1 MKRKIYLSVLLI
13 ALIAQT
19 SLACEK
25 CTHVQVNNVIPA
37 KTKYFSIAD
46 VRLLDSPFKHAMT
59 LNAQW
64 MLELDIDKLLSNFRT
79 NAGLTPKDTPYG
91 SWESMGIAGHTLG
104 HYLTAASQHYAAT
117 GDEQFKEKVDY
128 IVNELDSC
136 QINFVN
142 GFVGGMPGGD
152 KVFKEVKKG
161 IIRSKGFDLNGIW
174 VPWYN
179 EHKTMMGL
187 SDAYLLVGNKKAKE
201 VLINLSDYLADCVST
216 LNDEQIQDMLD
227 CEYGG
232 MNEAFA
238 QVYALTGDKK
248 YLDTSYI
255 FYHKKIQDK
264 LADGID
270 ALQGLHSNTQIPKL
284 IGSARQ
290 YELTGNERDRK
301 IAQFS
306 WETLVHHHSYANG
319 GNSMGEYLTVPDKL
333 SDRLGSNT
341 CETCNTYNMLKLTQY
356 LYEWT
361 NDPQYIDYY
370 ERALY
375 NHILSSQHPVEG
387 RVCYFLSLG
396 MGSKKGFGSKHNNF
410 SCCMGSGFEN
420 HSKYGG
426 AIYSYSPEAGQPGAA
441 FGGALYVNLYIP
453 SVLTWKEKDVVL
465 KMETAYPEKGKVNIR
480 LEECPTQTFEINLRH
495 PAWATSGTIIRV
507 NGSKQNIQ
515 ATPGSFITL
524 NRKWKKGDRIE
535 IDFPMSLYT
544 VAMPDNADRRAVFY
558 GPSLLAGVFG
568 SEERKMGDIPVF
580 VNEEKSMTDYIKRT
594 SETPLRFVT
603 LPAGGIDNVTLMP
616 FYQVYDQYQTVYWDV
631 YSPTEW
637 ADVEAKRKAE
647 LDRIAELDKRTLDYI
662 VLGEM
667 QPERDHNFD
676 GENTRFGEGY
686 LRKYRFAYENGWF
699 AFDMSTINPEA
710 YVALATSGSG
720 ASPATQLLLTYYG
733 GDTRRPTFHIEIGD
747 WSTPVT
753 FTEHTEGFVEH
764 IIDLPLE
771 VTKGKEK
778 IRIMFKADDKNR
790 VSNIYNC
797 RLMTE

>member
-1 MKRKIYLSVLLI
+1 MKKKLLLT
-13 ALIAQT
+13 ALTFA
-19 SLACEK
+19 LLAPAGKACEHCIK
-25 CTHVQVNNVIPA
+25 VPNTVPA
-37 KTKYFSIAD
+37 KVKYFGIKD
-46 VRLLDSPFKHAMT
+46 VRLLDSPFKNAMT
-59 LNAQW
+59 LNAEW
-64 MLELDIDKLLSNFRT
+64 MLELEPDRLLSNFRK
-79 NAGLTPKDTPYG
+79 NAGLTPKAEPYG

-104 HYLTAASQHYAAT
+104 HYLTAASQQYAAT
-117 GDEQFKEKVDY
+117 GDERFKERVDY
-128 IVNELDSC
+128 IVTELDTC

-142 GFVGGMPGGD
+142 GFIGGMPGGD

-187 SDAYLLVGNKKAKE
+187 SDAYLLAGNKKAKE
-201 VLINLSDYLADCVST
+201 VLINLSDYLADVVST
-216 LNDEQIQDMLD
+216 LNDEQIQTMLD

-248 YLDTSYI
+248 YLDASYV
-255 FYHKKIQDK
+255 FYHKKLQDK
-264 LADGID
+264 LAQGTD

-301 IAQFS
+301 IAEFS

-319 GNSMGEYLTVPDKL
+319 GNSMGEYLSVPDKL

-341 CETCNTYNMLKLTQY
+341 CETCNTYNMLRLTQF

-361 NDPQYIDYY
+361 NNPQYIDYY

-375 NHILSSQHPVEG
+375 NHILASQHPVEG

-396 MGSKKGFGSKHNNF
+396 MGSKKGFGSKTNNF

-426 AIYSYSPEAGQPGAA
+426 AIYSHGINEN
-441 FGGALYVNLYIP
+441 ALYVNLYIP
-453 SVLTWKEKDVVL
+453 SVLTWEEKGVKL
-465 KMETAYPEKGKVNIR
+465 RMETDYPEKGKISIR
-480 LEECPTQTFEINLRH
+480 LEESPKQQLDINLRY
-495 PAWATSGTIIRV
+495 PGWATSGITVQV
-507 NGSKQNIQ
+507 NGSKQKINSE
-515 ATPGSFITL
+515 AGSYITL
-524 NRKWKKGDRIE
+524 NRTWKKGDRIE

-558 GPSLLAGVFG
+558 GPSIVAGVFG
-568 SEERKMGDIPVF
+568 TEERKMGDIPVF
-580 VNEEKSMTDYIKRT
+580 VNEEKSMTQYIQRT
-594 SETPLRFVT
+594 SEKPLRFTT
-603 LPAGGIDNVTLMP
+603 LASGGPDNVTLMP

-631 YSPTEW
+631 YSPDEW
-637 ADVEAKRKAE
+637 QIVEKERKAE
-647 LDRIAELDKRTLDYI
+647 LERIAKLDKRTLDYI

-676 GENTRFGEGY
+676 GENTRYGEGY
-686 LRKYRFAYENGWF
+686 LRKYRYAYENGWF
-699 AFDMSTINPEA
+699 AFDA
-710 YVALATSGSG
+710 KVASQD
-720 ASPATQLLLTYYG
+720 PTQLLLTYYG
-733 GDTRRPTFHIEIGD
+733 GDTRRPTFTIEIGD

-753 FTEHTEGFVEH
+753 FTEYKDGFVEH
-764 IIDLPLE
+764 IIDLPAE
-771 VTKGKEK
+771 VTQGKDK
-778 IRIMFKADDKNR
+778 IRIVFKADDKNR

-797 RLMTE
+797 RLMKK

>member
-1 MKRKIYLSVLLI
+1 MKKKIALLTTALITSVL
-13 ALIAQT
+13 
-19 SLACEK
+19 SSVACEH
-25 CTHVQVNNVIPA
+25 CAHIENVVPA
-37 KTKYFSIAD
+37 KAKYFSIKD
-46 VRLLDSPFKHAMT
+46 VRLLDSPFKNAMN
-59 LNAQW
+59 LNAEW
-64 MLELDIDKLLSNFRT
+64 MLELDMDKLLSNFRK
-79 NAGLTPKDTPYG
+79 NAGLTPKASPYG

-117 GDEQFKEKVDY
+117 GDERFKERIDY
-128 IVNELDSC
+128 IVTELDSC

-142 GFVGGMPGGD
+142 GFIGGMPGGD

-187 SDAYLLVGNKKAKE
+187 SDAYLLTGNETAKK
-201 VLINLSDYLADCVST
+201 VLINLSDYLADVVSD
-216 LNDEQIQDMLD
+216 LNDEQIQTMLD

-248 YLDTSYI
+248 YLDASYV
-255 FYHKKIQDK
+255 FYHKKLQDK
-264 LADGID
+264 LAAGID

-301 IAQFS
+301 IAEFS
-306 WETLVHHHSYANG
+306 WETIVNHHSYANG
-319 GNSMGEYLTVPDKL
+319 GNSMGEYLSVPDKL

-361 NDPQYIDYY
+361 NDARYIDYY

-375 NHILSSQHPVEG
+375 NHILASQHPVEG

-396 MGSKKGFGSKHNNF
+396 MGSMKGFGSKTNNF

-426 AIYSYSPEAGQPGAA
+426 AIYSHDTENEK
-441 FGGALYVNLYIP
+441 LYVNLYIP
-453 SVLTWKEKDVVL
+453 SVLSWKEKGMVVR
-465 KMETAYPEKGKVNIR
+465 METDYPERDKITIR
-480 LEECPTQTFEINLRH
+480 LDECPTQQTEINLRY
-495 PAWATSGTIIRV
+495 PGWATSGISVKV
-507 NGSKQNIQ
+507 NGKKQQINTQPASYI
-515 ATPGSFITL
+515 AI
-524 NRKWKKGDRIE
+524 NRKWKKGDKIE
-535 IDFPMSLYT
+535 IELPMSLYT
-544 VAMPDNADRRAVFY
+544 VNMPDNADRRAVFY

-568 SEERKMGDIPVF
+568 KEERKMGDIPVF
-580 VNEEKSMTDYIKRT
+580 VNPEKSMVNYITRT
-594 SETPLRFVT
+594 SEKPLRFTTNVE
-603 LPAGGIDNVTLMP
+603 GISDNVTLMP

-631 YSPTEW
+631 YSPDEW
-637 ADVEAKRKAE
+637 KTVEQQRQAE
-647 LDRIAELDKRTLDYI
+647 LERLAELDKRTLDYI

-676 GENTRFGEGY
+676 GENTRYGEGY

-699 AFDMSTINPEA
+699 AFDMKCNTDAP
-710 YVALATSGSG
+710 
-720 ASPATQLLLTYYG
+720 TQLLLTYYG
-733 GDTRRPTFHIEIGD
+733 GDTRKYTFNIAIDD
-747 WSTPVT
+747 WNQPVSL
-753 FTEHTEGFVEH
+753 TEQTDGFVEH
-764 IIDLPLE
+764 IINLPLE
-771 VTKGKEK
+771 VTRGKDK
-778 IRIMFKADDKNR
+778 IRVIFKADDKNR
-790 VSNIYNC
+790 VTNIYNC
-797 RLMTE
+797 RLMKK